1 MSSEFNSVVDYNTDK
16 YDNLIIGAK
25 TNDLGGNSAD
35 YVSKAV
41 GGRAKA
47 KKMGKNNKKG
57 PKKTSKNN
65 KKAPKKTATKKCRFF
80 FF

>member
-1 MSSEFNSVVDYNTDK
+1 MSDEFSSVVDYNTDK
-16 YDNLIIGAK
+16 YDNLIISTK
-25 TNDLGGNSAD
+25 TNDLGGNSAV

-41 GGRAKA
+41 GGKGKS
-47 KKMGKNNKKG
+47 KKTSKNNKKA

>member
-41 GGRAKA
+41 GGRRRKRGA
-47 KKMGKNNKKG
+47 KKTGKKRGKKSV
-57 PKKTSKNN
+57 SK
-65 KKAPKKTATKKCRFF
+65 TKKCRFYF
-80 FF
+80 F

>member
-1 MSSEFNSVVDYNTDK
+1 MSSAFNSVVDYNTNK

-35 YVSKAV
+35 YGSKAV
-41 GGRAKA
+41 GGMRKKNKKGA
-47 KKMGKNNKKG
+47 KKTGKNNKKG
-57 PKKTSKNN
+57 TKKTG
-65 KKAPKKTATKKCRFF
+65 TKKRRFF

>member
-1 MSSEFNSVVDYNTDK
+1 MSSAFTSVVDYNTNK

-41 GGRAKA
+41 GGKRKSKKTGKKRGA
-47 KKMGKNNKKG
+47 KKTGKKSV
-57 PKKTSKNN
+57 SK
-65 KKAPKKTATKKCRFF
+65 TKKRRFYF
-80 FF
+80 F

>member
-1 MSSEFNSVVDYNTDK
+1 MSGAFTSVVDYNTNK

-41 GGRAKA
+41 GGKRRKRGA
-47 KKMGKNNKKG
+47 KKTGKKKIA
-57 PKKTSKNN
+57 KKTGKKNSSK
-65 KKAPKKTATKKCRFF
+65 TKKR
-80 FF
+80 

>member
-1 MSSEFNSVVDYNTDK
+1 MSSAFSSVVDYNTNK

-41 GGRAKA
+41 GGKRKG
-47 KKMGKNNKKG
+47 KKTGKNNKK
-57 PKKTSKNN
+57 
-65 KKAPKKTATKKCRFF
+65 ATKKTRRSKKNSSKTKKRKYYFF
-80 FF
+80 

>member
-16 YDNLIIGAK
+16 YDNLIIGVK

-41 GGRAKA
+41 GGRGKA
-47 KKMGKNNKKG
+47 KKSGKKRVAKKTGKKKG
-57 PKKTSKNN
+57 VKKNSSN
-65 KKAPKKTATKKCRFF
+65 TKKCRFYF
-80 FF
+80 F

>member
-1 MSSEFNSVVDYNTDK
+1 MSSAFNSVVDYNTDK

-41 GGRAKA
+41 GGKGKKKATKKTGKKKALA
-47 KKMGKNNKKG
+47 KKR
-57 PKKTSKNN
+57 TI
-65 KKAPKKTATKKCRFF
+65 AKKCRFYF
-80 FF
+80 F